1 MEGNLSGDTF
11 FFYRGEGKGSTTAPC
26 MCGLMGAHIRLNLP
40 PALSLDVSL
49 PARALTNT
57 HTYAHAPWGHNQDI
71 WRRLSEFSSISRD
84 LLTRLAATGISVTVA
99 ALSPLVVCGFADTLQ
114 ICSEGR
120 KLSFSSPPSLFLTA
134 CLSFSSQPVLLI
146 EVSFFIGLSCR
157 LLVMQIL
164 MCSFALLAIN

>member
-1 MEGNLSGDTF
+1 M
-11 FFYRGEGKGSTTAPC
+11 PC

-40 PALSLDVSL
+40 PALSLDVSP
-49 PARALTNT
+49 PARTLTNT
-57 HTYAHAPWGHNQDI
+57 HTYARTPWGHNQDI

-84 LLTRLAATGISVTVA
+84 LLTCLAATGISVTVA
-99 ALSPLVVCGFADTLQ
+99 APPLVVCGFADTLQ

-120 KLSFSSPPSLFLTA
+120 KSSFSSPPSLFLTA
-134 CLSFSSQPVLLI
+134 CLSFSSQSVLLI

>member
-1 MEGNLSGDTF
+1 MGG
-11 FFYRGEGKGSTTAPC
+11 GMIVPC

-40 PALSLDVSL
+40 PALSLDVSP

-57 HTYAHAPWGHNQDI
+57 HTYAHTPWGHHQDI

-84 LLTRLAATGISVTVA
+84 LLTCLAATGISVTVA
-99 ALSPLVVCGFADTLQ
+99 TPPLVVCGFADTLQ

-120 KLSFSSPPSLFLTA
+120 KFSFSSPPSLFLTA
-134 CLSFSSQPVLLI
+134 CLSFSSQSVLLI